1 MRADDLPRGEII
13 DSPHIM
19 RNAIMR
25 VCLLLFCLIP
35 ASLAAQEQQ
44 VSIHSTSTEE
54 EFSVPTDLQSEIRSA
69 GDKVQISSLIASW
82 LRSDGYLDAS
92 ADSVQTTDDTIDIFV
107 TTHQRYTLGE
117 LTVSFREQINL
128 PGIDIFDPF
137 RFTGR
142 VFTENLIDEIS
153 ESILSGYEQI
163 GYYLAELRVE
173 SVDKNSGDASVQLD
187 VKVFVG
193 DRVRIQGVRFS
204 GVERNSADYLRRVS
218 GITTGEIFTPG
229 LLTRGRQNLVNSGLF
244 NDVSEGELVFVDDV
258 PFALYEL
265 TEQQLNFFDG
275 LIGYQPD
282 PSGSASIVGYGDI
295 LLRNTIANGN
305 LIDLRYEQLQPLVSK
320 LNLSVEQQFLGGL
333 PIHAGAG
340 LHFTQQDSSY
350 LVRNFSLNAGYRLF
364 PGFQMNVNAR
374 AERSSVTNAG
384 QPSNAI
390 DSRANFY
397 GVGFQL
403 RNVNSYRVPTRGFE
417 SRVLLERGRR
427 FINDERFQE
436 ETGRSFS
443 QTILRSMV
451 RGFIPIGGRK
461 ILAPMIHAM
470 FLESP
475 HYLITDLFRFGGAES
490 LRGFRED
497 QFRGSSVIWGELEG
511 RYMLE
516 QHSYLFLFGAY
527 GLYERPRLLNEE
539 TESLALNES
548 LMSLGFG
555 LAFETQ
561 LGIIKFSYA
570 VSPNE
575 NLSNGNVHVG
585 ISAGL

>member
-1 MRADDLPRGEII
+1 MRY
-13 DSPHIM
+13 
-19 RNAIMR
+19 AILR
-25 VCLLLFCLIP
+25 ACLLFFLLIP
-35 ASLAAQEQQ
+35 ASLAAQERQ
-44 VSIHSTSTEE
+44 ITIYSTSTEE
-54 EFSVPTDLQSEIRSA
+54 EFALSSDLNLEIRSA
-69 GDKVQISSLIASW
+69 GDKTQILSLVTSW
-82 LRSDGYLDAS
+82 LRSDGYLDAT
-92 ADSVQTTDDTIDIFV
+92 ADSVKTTDDAIDIYV
-107 TTHQRYTLGE
+107 RPRQRYTLGE
-117 LTVSFREQINL
+117 LTITFGEQVNL
-128 PGIDIFDPF
+128 PGGYMSDSN
-137 RFTGR
+137 RFTGH
-142 VFTENLIDEIS
+142 VFTENLISDIS
-153 ESILSGYEQI
+153 ESMLSVYEQL
-163 GYYLAELRVE
+163 GYYLAEFRVK
-173 SVDKNSGDASVQLD
+173 SVDKNSGDATVQLD
-187 VKVFVG
+187 AKVVLG
-193 DRVRIQGVRFS
+193 DRVRLQGVRFG
-204 GVERNSADYLRRVS
+204 GVDRNSTDYLRRVA
-218 GITTGEIFTPG
+218 GIAEGDILTPG
-229 LLTRGRQNLVNSGLF
+229 LLSRGRQNLVNSGLF
-244 NDVSEGELVFVDDV
+244 NDVSDGELVFVDDA
-258 PFALYEL
+258 PFLLYEVS
-265 TEQQLNFFDG
+265 EQQLNFFDG

-282 PSGSASIVGYGDI
+282 PSGSASVAGYGDI
-295 LLRNTIANGN
+295 LLRNTIADGN
-305 LIDLRYEQLQPLVSK
+305 MLDLRYEQLQPLVSK
-320 LNLSVEQQFLGGL
+320 LNLSIEQQFLGGL
-333 PIHAGAG
+333 PVHAGAG

-350 LVRNFSLNAGYRLF
+350 LVRDFTLNAGYRLF
-364 PGFQMNVNAR
+364 PGLQINVSAR

-384 QPSNAI
+384 QPLDAI

-397 GVGFQL
+397 GVGLQL

-417 SRVLLERGRR
+417 GNILLERGRR

-451 RGFIPIGGRK
+451 RGYIPLGGRK
-461 ILAPMIHAM
+461 VLAPMVHTM

-475 HYLITDLFRFGGAES
+475 HFLITDLFRFGGAES

-527 GLYERPRLLNEE
+527 GLYERPRLLNEN
-539 TESLALNES
+539 TASLALKES
-548 LMSLGFG
+548 LTSLGFG

>member
-1 MRADDLPRGEII
+1 MRY
-13 DSPHIM
+13 
-19 RNAIMR
+19 AILR
-25 VCLLLFCLIP
+25 ACLLFFLLIP
-35 ASLAAQEQQ
+35 ASLAAQERQ
-44 VSIHSTSTEE
+44 ITIYSTSTEE
-54 EFSVPTDLQSEIRSA
+54 EFALSSDLNLEIRSA
-69 GDKVQISSLIASW
+69 GDKTQISSLVTSW
-82 LRSDGYLDAS
+82 LRSDGYLDAT
-92 ADSVQTTDDTIDIFV
+92 ADSVKTTDDAIDIYV
-107 TTHQRYTLGE
+107 RPRQRYTLGE
-117 LTVSFREQINL
+117 LTITFGEQVNL
-128 PGIDIFDPF
+128 PGGYMSDSK
-137 RFTGR
+137 RFTGH
-142 VFTENLIDEIS
+142 VFTENLISDIS
-153 ESILSGYEQI
+153 ESMLSVYEQL
-163 GYYLAELRVE
+163 GYYLAEFRVK
-173 SVDKNSGDASVQLD
+173 SVDKNSGDATVQLD
-187 VKVFVG
+187 AKVVLG
-193 DRVRIQGVRFS
+193 DRVRLQGVRFG
-204 GVERNSADYLRRVS
+204 GVDRNSTDYLRRVA
-218 GITTGEIFTPG
+218 GIAEGDILTPG
-229 LLTRGRQNLVNSGLF
+229 LLSRGRQNLVNSGLF
-244 NDVSEGELVFVDDV
+244 NDVSDGELVFVDDA
-258 PFALYEL
+258 PFLLYEVS
-265 TEQQLNFFDG
+265 EQQLNFFDG

-282 PSGSASIVGYGDI
+282 PSGSASVAGYGDI
-295 LLRNTIANGN
+295 LLRNTIADGN
-305 LIDLRYEQLQPLVSK
+305 MLDLRYEQLQPLVSK
-320 LNLSVEQQFLGGL
+320 LNLSIEQQFLGGL
-333 PIHAGAG
+333 PVHAGAG

-350 LVRNFSLNAGYRLF
+350 LVRDFTLNAGYRLF
-364 PGFQMNVNAR
+364 PGLQINVSAR

-384 QPSNAI
+384 QLSDAI

-397 GVGFQL
+397 GVGLQL

-417 SRVLLERGRR
+417 GNILLERGRR

-451 RGFIPIGGRK
+451 RGYIPLGGRK
-461 ILAPMIHAM
+461 VLAPMVHTM

-475 HYLITDLFRFGGAES
+475 HFLITDLFRFGGAES

-527 GLYERPRLLNEE
+527 GLYERPRLLNEN
-539 TESLALNES
+539 TASLALKES
-548 LMSLGFG
+548 LTSLGFG